1 MTRPL
6 PLDRPFE
13 TPVRALAI
21 AAALALAACSI
32 GPDYVRPSAPAPAS
46 YKEAE
51 GWKRAQPQDHL
62 PRGEWWGVFND
73 ARLDALEAQVV
84 IDNQTIK
91 AAEARVREARA
102 LTQAAQAALFPI
114 VSGNASAAR
123 SGVGSRGSNGN
134 VNVQGGTGNRYSIAL
149 DANWEIDVW
158 GRVRRQIEAAGAN
171 TQASTADLEAA
182 KLSAQALLAQDYF
195 LLRVQDAEI
204 RLLNETIAAY
214 ARSLQ
219 LTQNQY
225 NVGVAARSDVVQ
237 AQTQLKSTQ
246 AQAID
251 AGVTRAQLE
260 HAIAA
265 LTGKAPAEVSI
276 AANETPLAYPDIPLG
291 VPSELLERRPDIA
304 AAERRAAAANAQI
317 GVAEAAFFPSLT
329 LSATG
334 GFQSSV
340 LSQLLSLPNRF
351 WSLGPAIAQTIFDAG
366 LRRAQTE
373 QAIAA
378 YDETVANYR
387 QTVLT
392 GFQEVEDN
400 LAALRILEQEAA
412 VQADAVSAAREA
424 LTIVTNQ
431 YRAGIANYLAVV
443 VIQAATLSNE
453 RTALAIEARR
463 LTAAVQLIKALGGG
477 FEASALAQS
486 R

>member
-1 MTRPL
+1 MTRPSTFTRIIATSARTL
-6 PLDRPFE
+6 AI
-13 TPVRALAI
+13 ALAI
-21 AAALALAACSI
+21 VIAGCTM
-32 GPDYVRPSAPAPAS
+32 GPDYVRPAAPAPAS
-46 YKEAE
+46 YKEAD
-51 GWKRAQPQDHL
+51 GWKRAEPQDHL
-62 PRGEWWGVFND
+62 PRGEWWRAFND
-73 ARLDALEAQVV
+73 PELDALEAQVV

-102 LTQAAQAALFPI
+102 LTEAARAALFPI
-114 VSGNASAAR
+114 VSGSAAATR
-123 SGVGSRGSNGN
+123 SGGGSRVVGGS
-134 VNVQGGTGNRYSIAL
+134 VQGGTGNRYGITL
-149 DANWEIDVW
+149 DANWEIDIW
-158 GRVRRQIEAAGAN
+158 GRVRRQVEAAGAN
-171 TQASTADLEAA
+171 AQASVADLEAA
-182 KLSAQALLAQDYF
+182 KLSAQTLLATDYF

-214 ARSLQ
+214 ERSLQ

-225 NVGVAARSDVVQ
+225 NVGVAARADVVQ

-246 AQAID
+246 AQVID
-251 AGVTRAQLE
+251 ARLTRAQLE
-260 HAIAA
+260 HAIAM
-265 LTGKAPAEVSI
+265 LTGKAPAEVSVAASGSPI
-276 AANETPLAYPDIPLG
+276 AHPDVPLG

-304 AAERRAAAANAQI
+304 GAERRAAAANAQI

-366 LRRAQTE
+366 LRRAQTA

-400 LAALRILEQEAA
+400 LAALRMLEQEAA
-412 VQADAVSAAREA
+412 VQDEAVRAAREA
-424 LTIVTNQ
+424 LAIVNNQ

-443 VIQAATLSNE
+443 VVQAAALSNE
-453 RTALAIEARR
+453 RTALSIEGRR
-463 LTAAVQLIKALGGG
+463 LTATVQLIKALGGG
-477 FEASALAQS
+477 FEASTLAQS

>member
-1 MTRPL
+1 M
-6 PLDRPFE
+6 
-13 TPVRALAI
+13 PVRALAI
-21 AAALALAACSI
+21 ASVIAFAGCTV
-32 GPDYVRPSAPAPAS
+32 GPDYVRPAAPAPVA

-51 GWKRAQPQDHL
+51 GWKRAEPQDHL
-62 PRGEWWGVFND
+62 PRGEWWRVFND
-73 ARLDALEAQVV
+73 PRLDALEAQVV

-102 LTQAAQAALFPI
+102 LTQQAQAALFPI
-114 VSGNASAAR
+114 VSLNASAAR
-123 SGVGSRGSNGN
+123 SGVGSRSGNGS
-134 VNVQGGTGNRYSIAL
+134 VNSQGGTGNRYGITL

-158 GRVRRQIEAAGAN
+158 GRVRRQIEAADAN
-171 TQASTADLEAA
+171 AQASAADLEAA
-182 KLSAQALLAQDYF
+182 KLSAQTLLATDYF

-214 ARSLQ
+214 ERSLT

-251 AGVTRAQLE
+251 ASVTRAQLE
-260 HAIAA
+260 HAIAM
-265 LTGKAPAEVSI
+265 LTGKAPVELSI
-276 AANETPLAYPDIPLG
+276 AADETPFAYPDIPLG

-304 AAERRAAAANAQI
+304 SAERRAAAANAQI
-317 GVAEAAFFPSLT
+317 GVAQAAFFPSLT

-340 LSQLLSLPNRF
+340 LSQLISLPNRF
-351 WSLGPAIAQTIFDAG
+351 WSIGPAIAQTIFDAG

-373 QAIAA
+373 QAIAV

-387 QTVLT
+387 QTVL
-392 GFQEVEDN
+392 GGLQEVEDN
-400 LAALRILEQEAA
+400 LAALRILEQESG
-412 VQADAVSAAREA
+412 VQADAVRAARESLA
-424 LTIVTNQ
+424 IVTNQ

-453 RTALAIEARR
+453 RTALSIEARR
-463 LTAAVQLIKALGGG
+463 LAATVQLIKALGGG
-477 FEASALAQS
+477 FEASTLAQS